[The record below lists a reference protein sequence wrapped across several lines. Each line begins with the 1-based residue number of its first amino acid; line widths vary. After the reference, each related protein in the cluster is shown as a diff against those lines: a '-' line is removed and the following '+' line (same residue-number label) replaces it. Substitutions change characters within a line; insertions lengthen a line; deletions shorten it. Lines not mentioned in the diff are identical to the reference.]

1 MCAPV
6 LPYIIPTLL
15 GIGTALLMKPSKPKQ
30 PKIGPIE
37 KPMNR
42 VEAEQTEK
50 KVETE
55 QTKIKEAQ
63 QPTTLGTDVN
73 PGKASDLKISSV
85 STGLQG
91 PEGRPS
97 GVGIS

>member
-30 PKIGPIE
+30 PKARPIE
-37 KPMNR
+37 QPLNQIKEEN
-42 VEAEQTEK
+42 TEE

-85 STGLQG
+85 NTGLQG

-97 GVGIS
+97 GVGIA